1 MRSHAPFEP
10 IVTKFCM
17 WGRVGDLIADAEFFL
32 KIGSGVSQ
40 LQNPPQCHFLS
51 ILNAHRPNNSVSTI
65 PCRTAIILHTD
76 EMLTRAFYQAVTQ
89 MRVVFAAC

>member
-40 LQNPPQCHFLS
+40 LQNPP
-51 ILNAHRPNNSVSTI
+51 NAISYLYLTLIALTTVSALYHAALRSFCTQTK
-65 PCRTAIILHTD
+65 CSLAHS
-76 EMLTRAFYQAVTQ
+76 TRQ
-89 MRVVFAAC
+89 